1 MNPSNL
7 DETDRRILR
16 LLQADASLSHAAI
29 AERVGASATSCWRR
43 IRLLEET
50 GVLTDSV
57 RLVNPTRI
65 GRGVSVML
73 QVRLKSHAS
82 AVREDFEGFVTRRPE
97 IMECY
102 LMTGDS
108 DYLIRVAVADI
119 GALEKFILEQLTPI
133 PGIEKI
139 RSSFALKQVRYKTAL
154 PMPNRIG

>member
-1 MNPSNL
+1 MNQSNL

-102 LMTGDS
+102 SMSGEWDYHLRIVVAGVEDYQAFLMNHM
-108 DYLIRVAVADI
+108 LNHPNVATTA
-119 GALEKFILEQLTPI
+119 
-133 PGIEKI
+133 
-139 RSSFALKQVRYKTAL
+139 SHFALGSIKYVTAL
-154 PMPNRIG
+154 PV

>member
-102 LMTGDS
+102 SMSGEWDYHLRIVVAGVEDYQAFLMNHM
-108 DYLIRVAVADI
+108 LNHPNVATTA
-119 GALEKFILEQLTPI
+119 
-133 PGIEKI
+133 
-139 RSSFALKQVRYKTAL
+139 SHFALGSIKYVTAL
-154 PMPNRIG
+154 PV

>member
-1 MNPSNL
+1 MNHSNL

-29 AERVGASATSCWRR
+29 AEQVGASATSCWRR
-43 IRLLEET
+43 IRLLEEA

-57 RLVNPTRI
+57 RLVNPARI

-102 LMTGDS
+102 SMSGEWDYHLRIVVAGVEDYQAFLMNHM
-108 DYLIRVAVADI
+108 LNHANVATTA
-119 GALEKFILEQLTPI
+119 
-133 PGIEKI
+133 
-139 RSSFALKQVRYKTAL
+139 SHFALGSIKYVTAL
-154 PMPNRIG
+154 PI

>member
-1 MNPSNL
+1 MNQSNL

-43 IRLLEET
+43 IRMLEEA
-50 GVLTDSV
+50 GVLTNSV
-57 RLVNPTRI
+57 RLVNPARI

-102 LMTGDS
+102 SMSGEWDYHLRIVVAGVEDYQAFLMNHM
-108 DYLIRVAVADI
+108 LNHPNVATTA
-119 GALEKFILEQLTPI
+119 
-133 PGIEKI
+133 
-139 RSSFALKQVRYKTAL
+139 SHFALGSIKYVTAL
-154 PMPNRIG
+154 PV

>member
-1 MNPSNL
+1 MNQSNL

-102 LMTGDS
+102 SMSGDWDYHLRIVVAGVEDYQAFLMNHM
-108 DYLIRVAVADI
+108 LNHPNVATTA
-119 GALEKFILEQLTPI
+119 
-133 PGIEKI
+133 
-139 RSSFALKQVRYKTAL
+139 SHFALGSIKYVTAL
-154 PMPNRIG
+154 PV

>member
-1 MNPSNL
+1 MNQSNL

-82 AVREDFEGFVTRRPE
+82 AVRDDFEGFVTRRPE

-102 LMTGDS
+102 SMSGEWDYHLRIVVAGVEDYQAFLMNHM
-108 DYLIRVAVADI
+108 LNHPNVATTA
-119 GALEKFILEQLTPI
+119 
-133 PGIEKI
+133 
-139 RSSFALKQVRYKTAL
+139 SHFALGSIKYVTAL
-154 PMPNRIG
+154 PV